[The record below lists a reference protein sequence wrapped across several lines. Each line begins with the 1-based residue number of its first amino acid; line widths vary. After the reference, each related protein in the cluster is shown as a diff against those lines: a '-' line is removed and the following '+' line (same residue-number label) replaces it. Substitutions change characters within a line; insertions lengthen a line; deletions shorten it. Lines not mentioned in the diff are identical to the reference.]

1 MGDASGNVSLRR
13 MLGLGWFR
21 LGCGEDGASLVEM
34 AAFVGGNDVDA
45 GGEAEADSFNEW
57 INEGDGGE
65 IEVGIGAKEILGFR
79 VGGEEGGG
87 SVGERGSGARLNGL
101 RRFGFDFGG
110 RLEQADEP
118 GAEKAGERG
127 AAAKFVGAASGVGS
141 GLHGADVDAIG
152 GGEMIEAFGNAPRG
166 GMGTPGGLGF
176 GETGEEGLRVGV
188 GRGVGVVQSFDLGV
202 HFRFG
207 KPFNYR
213 RGNFGPGEGDAL

>member
-1 MGDASGNVSLRR
+1 
-13 MLGLGWFR
+13 MLGLDWFR
-21 LGCGEDGASLVEM
+21 LRCGEDGAGLMQM
-34 AAFVGGNDVDA
+34 AAFVSGDDVDA
-45 GGEAEADSFNEW
+45 GGEAEADSFNER
-57 INEGDGGE
+57 IDEGDGGE
-65 IEVGIGAKEILGFR
+65 VEVGVGAEEMLRFGVR
-79 VGGEEGGG
+79 GEEGGG
-87 SVGERGSGARLNGL
+87 SVGERGGGARLDGL

-118 GAEKAGERG
+118 RAEKAGERG

-166 GMGTPGGLGF
+166 GMRAPGGLGF
-176 GETGEEGLRVGV
+176 GEAGEEGLRVGM